1 MNKSETS
8 NGAITGNASNGVELA
23 DKEARHARRMQRK
36 KTVVDE
42 SIAAAQEERGVLVVN
57 TGNGK
62 GKSSA
67 AFGVVAR
74 ALGHGLRVVVIQFVK
89 GRSDTGEEAFYR
101 RVAETIPGA
110 LNWHVSGEGFTWET
124 QDSQRDKAAAEAAWA
139 IATRYLADPQVGLV
153 VLDEFTYALKYGWLD
168 IAPVLA
174 AFGARPRMQH
184 VIVTGRAAPP
194 ELVAAADTVTDMT
207 MVKHAFR
214 AGVKAMPGL
223 EW

>member
-1 MNKSETS
+1 MSETQ
-8 NGAITGNASNGVELA
+8 NRE
-23 DKEARHARRMQRK
+23 ERHHARMARK
-36 KTVVDE
+36 KAVIDE
-42 SIAAAQEERGVLVVN
+42 KIAAAQGERGVLVVN

-74 ALGHGLRVVVIQFVK
+74 ALGHDMKVAVIQFVK
-89 GRSDTGEEAFYR
+89 GRSDTGEEGFYR
-101 RVAETIPGA
+101 RVAQMLPGS

-124 QDSQRDKAAAEAAWA
+124 QDNSRDAAVAQAAWD
-139 IATRYLADPQVGLV
+139 IACGYLADPEIGLV

-168 IAPVLA
+168 LAPVLTA
-174 AFGARPRMQH
+174 LASRRPMQH
-184 VIVTGRAAPP
+184 VIITGRGAP
-194 ELVAAADTVTDMT
+194 EALIDAADTVTEMNL
-207 MVKHAFR
+207 VKHAFK